1 MPNLTI
7 YNTLTR
13 TKEPFVPRDPEGR
26 RVGIYVCGPTVYG
39 HSHVGHAKSYI
50 SFDVIVRWLRYLGYD
65 VSYVQNITDVGHLTD
80 DADEGE
86 DKVIAEARQRGLHP
100 MAVAETFTASY
111 LADMD
116 ALGNLRPDI
125 MPRATGHIIEQI
137 ELAKLLLE
145 RGHAYVTDS
154 GSVYADVTSFPD
166 YGKLSG
172 RQIEEVQAGA
182 RVAVLEEKRD
192 PRDFAL
198 WKAAE
203 PGHIMQWPSPW
214 GMGFPGW
221 HLECSAM
228 SMKYLGEE
236 FDIHGGGLENQFP
249 HHECEI
255 CQSEG
260 ATGKGFV
267 KYWLHNH
274 MVTVN
279 GEKMGKSK
287 GNFITIKEIIDPAWP
302 VNPLLGRKYDPLVL
316 RFYVINSHYRSDVDF
331 TPEGLEAAEAGLR
344 RLHTAVAA
352 VRRATSDPA
361 ISATLDEATYRGR
374 FANAMN
380 DDFNAPQAL
389 AVLFDLAR
397 ASNSLLQSGQKVA
410 AADLALIDD
419 LFDEYGGEVLGL
431 VPEVLPTAGGNLEGA
446 LIGLLIELRTEA
458 RKARDYAQAD
468 TVRDRLAALGVRLED
483 GPEGTTY
490 RVEG

>member
-1 MPNLTI
+1 MAGLQL
-7 YNTLTR
+7 YNTLSR
-13 TKEPFVPRDPEGR
+13 TKEPFIPRDPEGR

-39 HSHVGHAKSYI
+39 HAHVGHAKSYV
-50 SFDVIVRWLRYLGYD
+50 SFDLIVRWLRYSGY
-65 VSYVQNITDVGHLTD
+65 VVNYVQNITDVGHLTD

-100 MAVAETFTASY
+100 MAVAETFTTSY
-111 LADMD
+111 LQDMD
-116 ALGNLRPDI
+116 ALGVLRPDI
-125 MPRATGHIIEQI
+125 MPRATGHIPEQI
-137 ELAKLLLE
+137 ALCERLLAN
-145 RGHAYVTDS
+145 GHAYVVD
-154 GSVYADVTSFPD
+154 GNVYADVTSFPE

-182 RVAVLEEKRD
+182 RVEVRSEKRD

-198 WKAAE
+198 WKAAGPE
-203 PGHIMQWPSPW
+203 HIMQWQSPW
-214 GMGFPGW
+214 GWGYPGW

-260 ATGKGFV
+260 ATGKGFA

-287 GNFITIKEIIDPAWP
+287 GNFITIKEIIDPRWP
-302 VNPLLGRKYDPLVL
+302 VSPIVGRKYDPLVL
-316 RFYVINSHYRSDVDF
+316 RYYVVNSHYRSDVDF
-331 TPEGLEAAEAGLR
+331 TVEGLEAAEAGLR
-344 RLHTAVAA
+344 RLHTAVAG
-352 VRRATSDPA
+352 VRRAKGDAAVGPS
-361 ISATLDEATYRGR
+361 LDEDTYRRR
-374 FANAMN
+374 FVAAMN
-380 DDFNAPQAL
+380 DDFNTPQAL

-397 ASNSLLQSGQKVA
+397 AANSLTAPGQRVSN
-410 AADLALIDD
+410 ADLEAVNEM
-419 LFDEYGGEVLGL
+419 FTQFGGDVLGL
-431 VPEVLPTAGGNLEGA
+431 VPEVLPTAGGHLEGD
-446 LIGLLIELRTEA
+446 LIELLISLRQEA
-458 RKARDYAQAD
+458 RKARDYATGD
-468 TVRDRLAALGVRLED
+468 RIRDRLKELGVQLED

-490 RVEG
+490 RIEG